1 MGTEYVEGEEV
12 ETPTT
17 NHFGV
22 GCVTGILISFVL
34 WALLIIGV
42 AQIIQVLR

>member
-1 MGTEYVEGEEV
+1 MATEYVDEV

-22 GCVTGILISFVL
+22 GCVVGILISFVL
-34 WALLIIGV
+34 WALLIIV
-42 AQIIQVLR
+42 MAQIIQVLRQ